1 MLRCTHVIL
10 QDYSDQYDLPEVVTE
25 AVAEEVSTSLQDL
38 SEGDTG
44 DVGGLPDSLEG
55 LSGLEWGLAVAVAVT
70 GLVAACG
77 VAR

>member
-44 DVGGLPDSLEG
+44 DVGVAPDSLEG

>member
-1 MLRCTHVIL
+1 M
-10 QDYSDQYDLPEVVTE
+10 
-25 AVAEEVSTSLQDL
+25 EEVTPGVQDL
-38 SEGDTG
+38 SEGVTG
-44 DVGGLPDSLEG
+44 DVGGTPDSLEG